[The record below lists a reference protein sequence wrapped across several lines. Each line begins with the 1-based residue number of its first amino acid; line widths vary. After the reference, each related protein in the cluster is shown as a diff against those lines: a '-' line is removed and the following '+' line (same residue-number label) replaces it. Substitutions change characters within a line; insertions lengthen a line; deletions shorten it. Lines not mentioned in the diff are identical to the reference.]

1 MYLMYRN
8 KTAKLKSM
16 SEINKQPASLEE
28 IDKLLELEDPNFNA
42 SLESIKK
49 DAIENTTEIESLDVE
64 VDETSALEQNNDKP
78 SLKKK
83 IIGFVTKPFLRAG
96 EWLKLRWVAIVNRVK
111 LLATQSLHFVRH
123 DLPDLLRYLL
133 SQSKSVVLWLKLQV
147 GRFLA
152 LKRSQK
158 FALIGSVSAAV
169 LALLLITKSMTGDWL
184 PVWKN
189 PLIRGLHEQASFV
202 KQVESDKEYVEFF
215 AMFPEV
221 EFYLQLNR
229 IVVNLK
235 PSAGI
240 PNPMGTF
247 EFYLGLD
254 ANETAI
260 EIKDR
265 EKEILDITQRT
276 IEEFTYP
283 EIMSPNTQKRIW
295 ARLRDNINEVLNQGR
310 VQKVYVK
317 TMLTYRQ

>member
-1 MYLMYRN
+1 MYRN
-8 KTAKLKSM
+8 KTAKLNSM
-16 SEINKQPASLEE
+16 SEVNNTPSPTAE
-28 IDKLLELEDPNFNA
+28 IDKLLEQEDPNFNA

-64 VDETSALEQNNDKP
+64 VDEASSLENTTEKV

-83 IIGFVTKPFLRAG
+83 FFNFIARPFLRIRDWFKMRIMAFIYR
-96 EWLKLRWVAIVNRVK
+96 LKLFGR
-111 LLATQSLHFVRH
+111 QSLHFIKY
-123 DLPDLLRYLL
+123 DLPDILRYLL
-133 SQSKSVVLWLKLQV
+133 SQTKAGLAWTKHHL
-147 GRFLA
+147 GRFFA

-158 FALIGSVSAAV
+158 LALMGSSLAAV
-169 LALLLITKSMTGDWL
+169 AALLLLTKSLTGDWL

-202 KQVESDKEYVEFF
+202 KTVGSDKEYVEFF

-221 EFYLQLNR
+221 EFYLQLSR

-235 PSAGI
+235 PSSGI
-240 PNPMGTF
+240 PNPMGAF

-276 IEEFTYP
+276 IEGFTYP
-283 EIMSPNTQKRIW
+283 EVMSPNTQKRVW
-295 ARLRDNINEVLNQGR
+295 ARIRDNINEVLNQGR